1 MAFTKSE
8 KQKMMEQYSQWL
20 QKSQGVFMLEY
31 SKMDMPTIDEIRAKA
46 REAGGEVHVVKD
58 TLIQKVLEKENYKL
72 QKDITGTSLVG
83 FAFTDAAAM
92 AKVFADLVKNEA
104 FKIKGGF
111 LDKNEI
117 SESQVKAL
125 ASLPPLPVM
134 RAKLL
139 GTILAPASQLTRIIA
154 EPGRSLAAVIQAH
167 ISKEG
172 PTAA

>member
-1 MAFTKSE
+1 
-8 KQKMMEQYSQWL
+8 
-20 QKSQGVFMLEY
+20 MLEY
-31 SKMDMPTIDEIRAKA
+31 SKMDMPAIDEIRAKA

-92 AKVFADLVKNEA
+92 AKVFSDLVKNEA

-117 SESQVKAL
+117 YESQVKAL

-139 GTILAPASQLTRIIA
+139 GTMLAPD
-154 EPGRSLAAVIQAH
+154 
-167 ISKEG
+167 
-172 PTAA
+172 